1 MCEIATCL
9 RRALSVSA
17 AGKAEGATRL
27 LIAGVGYRN
36 LRDLS
41 LGPVLIDRLGG
52 EAWPPGVELADLS
65 YSPIAV
71 MHNLEAQRPYDR
83 AIFVAGANRQRPP
96 GHIYRSRWRHEL
108 PSPDD
113 IQARVAE
120 AITGIISLDNL
131 LIILTYFEKLP
142 RDVRLIEV
150 EAADVGWG
158 EGFTATVERAV
169 PQVMAEIRKL
179 VRDL

>member
-1 MCEIATCL
+1 M
-9 RRALSVSA
+9 SA
-17 AGKAEGATRL
+17 VVKAEVAARL

-52 EAWPPGVELADLS
+52 EVWPPGVELADLS

-71 MHNLEAQRPYDR
+71 MHNLEAQRPYNR
-83 AIFVAGANRQRPP
+83 AIFVAGTNRQRQP
-96 GHIYRSRWRHEL
+96 GHIYCSRWQHEL
-108 PSPDD
+108 PSLDD

-131 LIILTYFEKLP
+131 LIILTYFKKLP
-142 RDVRLIEV
+142 QDVRLIEV
-150 EAADVGWG
+150 EAADTGWG
-158 EGFTATVERAV
+158 EGFTATVEQAV
-169 PQVMAEIRKL
+169 PQVMVEIRKH
-179 VRDL
+179 VRD